1 MKAFNNSYCNTV
13 FVAEGCED
21 LPAYKG
27 DGWIATF
34 WKPTAEELVMLQAGM
49 PIKLSFVGNQLPP
62 VSLEVDTM

>member
-1 MKAFNNSYCNTV
+1 MKPFSNLYCNVT

-27 DGWIATF
+27 DGFIATF
-34 WKPTAEELVMLQAGM
+34 WKPTTEELVMLQAGM
-49 PIKLSFVGNQLPP
+49 PIKLSFVGDSLPP